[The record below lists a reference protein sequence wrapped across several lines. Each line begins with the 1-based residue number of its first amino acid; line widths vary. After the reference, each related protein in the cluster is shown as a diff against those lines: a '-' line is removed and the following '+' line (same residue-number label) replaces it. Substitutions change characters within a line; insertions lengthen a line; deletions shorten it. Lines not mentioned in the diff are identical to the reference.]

1 MIRVILADDHHLV
14 RGGIRALLEKA
25 DDICVVGEAEDG
37 QEATEL
43 VERLSPDVLIIDI
56 AMPRLNGIQATER
69 VRALGLATQVVILS
83 MHSRPTLVRQALR
96 NGARGYLLKRS
107 VTEELLLAVRAA
119 SRRETYLSPEISGSI
134 VDDFLAYQVDAGKS
148 SPFDQLTPR
157 EREVVQLIAEGHT
170 NNGIAR
176 LLKISIKTVERHRAN
191 LMAKLDVHDVAGLTR
206 IAIEHGL
213 IFIDE

>member
-14 RGGIRALLEKA
+14 RRGIRALLEQA
-25 DDICVVGEAEDG
+25 DDISVIGEAEDG
-37 QEATEL
+37 QAAVEL
-43 VERLSPDVLIIDI
+43 VEQLKPDVLIIDI
-56 AMPRLNGIQATER
+56 AMPRMNGIQATQR
-69 VRALGLATQVVILS
+69 VHVLGLATQVVILS

-96 NGARGYLLKRS
+96 NGARGYLLKNS
-107 VTEELLLAVRAA
+107 ITEELLLAVRAA
-119 SRRETYLSPEISGSI
+119 SRRETYLSPEISGII
-134 VDDFLAYQVDAGKS
+134 VDDFLTHQADVEKS
-148 SPFDQLTPR
+148 GLFDQLTPR
-157 EREVVQLIAEGHT
+157 EREVVQLVAEGYT

-176 LLKISIKTVERHRAN
+176 LLNISIKTVERHRAN